1 MCVAQ
6 FSGQNALMITHMV
19 SVQAPGDAN
28 AALSLSQGGPFAALA
43 AVDPSLLTATSI
55 TDLGD
60 TAVLLSGNK
69 DGQTYG
75 VLVVWRGTE
84 GFSLIGSGLAD
95 PQTSLTGVAQAILS
109 GGSSN

>member
-1 MCVAQ
+1 
-6 FSGQNALMITHMV
+6 
-19 SVQAPGDAN
+19 
-28 AALSLSQGGPFAALA
+28 
-43 AVDPSLLTATSI
+43 
-55 TDLGD
+55 
-60 TAVLLSGNK
+60 VLLSGNK